1 MRTIL
6 LIGAIIIAL
15 VIGKLYVFPKEEN
28 GKADGAPVKS
38 GGGSGKAGIPVD
50 VYVIGREALE
60 NQVFASGTVLPNE
73 EVNLMA
79 EIAGRLVKLE
89 IQEGAYVQ
97 KGQLIAKINDR
108 ELKAQLQRIDYN
120 QDLARKVEER
130 QKKLLKVEAINLE
143 EYDITNNNI
152 RVLDADKEIV
162 ASQLEKTE
170 IRAPFSGRIGLKNIS
185 VGAYVAPGTPIAS
198 IIQSNPVK
206 IDFAVPEKY
215 SPNIR
220 NGNVV
225 RFYLD
230 NDPSTY
236 NAKVIAIDPKVDE
249 NLRTLKIRATA
260 PNPQGRFVPGMFVK
274 VMANLDANNTA
285 MMIPTEAIVPVL
297 KGKKV
302 FVVKNGK
309 AVEAMVKTGVRTDKK
324 IQVVE
329 GLQPGDSLIVSGIIA
344 LKPDAAVRVN
354 APVAAP

>member
-6 LIGAIIIAL
+6 LIGVVILAL
-15 VIGKLYVFPKEEN
+15 VLGKLYVFPKSEA
-28 GKADGAPVKS
+28 GKVEGGAGGTGKVKAAS
-38 GGGSGKAGIPVD
+38 GIPVN
-50 VYVIGREALE
+50 VYVVGRESLE
-60 NQVFASGTVLPNE
+60 NQIFASGTVLPNE

-79 EIAGRLVKLE
+79 EISGRLIKLD

-108 ELKAQLQRIDYN
+108 ELRAQLQKIDYN
-120 QDLARKVEER
+120 QELARKVEER
-130 QKKLLKVEAINLE
+130 QKKLLNVEAINLE

-152 RVLDADKEIV
+152 RVLDADKEVIQ
-162 ASQLEKTE
+162 SQLEKTE

-185 VGAYVAPGTPIAS
+185 VGAFVAPGTPIATLV
-198 IIQSNPVK
+198 QSNPVK

-225 RFYLD
+225 KFNLD
-230 NDPSTY
+230 NDPATY
-236 NAKVIAIDPKVDE
+236 NARVIAIDPKVDE
-249 NLRTLKIRATA
+249 NLRTLRVRASA
-260 PNPQGRFVPGMFVK
+260 PNPAGRFIPGMFVK
-274 VMANLDANNTA
+274 IMANLAANNSA

-302 FVVKNGK
+302 YVVKNGK
-309 AVEAMVKTGVRTDKK
+309 ATEVMVQTGVRTDKK
-324 IQVVE
+324 IQIMD

-344 LKPDAAVRVN
+344 LKANAAVRVN
-354 APVAAP
+354 